1 MAFLSL
7 TKNFRVKKFF
17 KSSLLLVTSLDIH
30 QRAECFDVFQFCVPG
45 APEGLAHHTVVSDV
59 AAEVDVQY

>member
-1 MAFLSL
+1 MAFLSFSKTL
-7 TKNFRVKKFF
+7 RVKKIF

-45 APEGLAHHTVVSDV
+45 APEGLAHHIVSDV
-59 AAEVDVQY
+59 VAEVDVQY